1 MIFAI
6 AEVQHIRFA
15 RTYGDVCPG
24 RRRVEI

>member
-6 AEVQHIRFA
+6 AEVQHIRLA
-15 RTYGDVCPG
+15 CTYGDVCPG